1 MPLNVPGRAFTE
13 PSTGVGTY
21 THTISKTAAILAKR
35 ESFYLRYLSEKGYSF
50 FLQPDLVS
58 SPRNPLLKIL
68 KANHNFIDPSLLA
81 GESARSFTNHYPI
94 SYQQF
99 SLLYSKLMSTDK
111 LPKYLTQFAQMMDY
125 SENYS
130 TPNLQQNQYR
140 PMRKGITS
148 MVRLHATGA
157 VAIPTEIRIHIL
169 ASSKDVIH
177 S

>member
-1 MPLNVPGRAFTE
+1 M
-13 PSTGVGTY
+13 GTY
-21 THTISKTAAILAKR
+21 NYTITKTASILEKR
-35 ESFYLRYLSEKGYSF
+35 EDFYRRYLREKGYAF
-50 FLQPDLVS
+50 FLQPDLVNS
-58 SPRNPLLKIL
+58 SSNPFLKIL
-68 KANHNFIDPSLLA
+68 KTNFTFIDPSNL
-81 GESARSFTNHYPI
+81 GREGSRIFNSDYPT
-94 SYQQF
+94 SYSQF
-99 SLLYSKLMSTDK
+99 SWIYSQVLSTGN
-111 LPKYLTQFAQMMDY
+111 LPAYRQYITNTLDY
-125 SENYS
+125 AKDYK

>member
-1 MPLNVPGRAFTE
+1 
-13 PSTGVGTY
+13 
-21 THTISKTAAILAKR
+21 
-35 ESFYLRYLSEKGYSF
+35 
-50 FLQPDLVS
+50 
-58 SPRNPLLKIL
+58 
-68 KANHNFIDPSLLA
+68 
-81 GESARSFTNHYPI
+81 
-94 SYQQF
+94 
-99 SLLYSKLMSTDK
+99 MSTDK
-111 LPKYLTQFAQMMDY
+111 LPKYLTQFAKMMDY

-140 PMRKGITS
+140 LMRKGITS